1 MSILVII
8 DDYQFEQFIKLT
20 QVQLVN
26 LVMINKP
33 DDEFW
38 KFLGKELAEIRK
50 DIAQA

>member
-33 DDEFW
+33 DDEF
-38 KFLGKELAEIRK
+38 
-50 DIAQA
+50 